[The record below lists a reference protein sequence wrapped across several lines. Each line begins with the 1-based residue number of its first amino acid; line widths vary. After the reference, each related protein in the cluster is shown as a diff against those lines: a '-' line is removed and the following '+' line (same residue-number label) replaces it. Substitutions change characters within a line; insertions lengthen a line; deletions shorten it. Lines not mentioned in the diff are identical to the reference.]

1 MAGTLETSTEQ
12 SVHHYSERCAL
23 YRTTEVFPLLFL
35 KLSTWFFL
43 EFLCHRNRY
52 EEPQRCGR
60 VPQAE
65 PRSEDL
71 GKNAFRSRKWE
82 EAQAGKWWFFRENVG
97 EWWWEEACSRT
108 SKRCEIKGNIR
119 IWWGE
124 EQPKI
129 SKMWN
134 LGRMRVWWLRKTG
147 EPKKAWKLD
156 TLKMKEFLCGEVD
169 AFDGSGQE
177 SSIMRLTKNS

>member
-12 SVHHYSERCAL
+12 SLHHYSERCAL

-82 EAQAGKWWFFRENVG
+82 ERRPENDDFSEKMWGSGDERRPVREPRKDVKLRETSGFG
-97 EWWWEEACSRT
+97 EGRSSLKSR
-108 SKRCEIKGNIR
+108 RCEI
-119 IWWGE
+119 WGE
-124 EQPKI
+124 
-129 SKMWN
+129 
-134 LGRMRVWWLRKTG
+134 
-147 EPKKAWKLD
+147 
-156 TLKMKEFLCGEVD
+156 
-169 AFDGSGQE
+169 
-177 SSIMRLTKNS
+177 